1 MTRNHITRDK
11 MEDESQEQADAI
23 AELIEERLS
32 LRVSVD
38 CLCLVVGSPVHECF
52 WSASWFVSWLLG

>member
-1 MTRNHITRDK
+1 MTLNHIIRDK

-38 CLCLVVGSPVHECF
+38 CFVWLVHRFMNAFGQPVG
-52 WSASWFVSWLLG
+52 